1 MNELEQLKRLLH
13 HWQEHNDEHAET
25 YRDWAKKAASLGHK
39 ELSGIL
45 ENLYKQTKELSGLF
59 EKARKKIT

>member
-1 MNELEQLKRLLH
+1 MNELEKLKSLLH

-25 YRDWAKKAASLGHK
+25 YRDWARKTASLGNK
-39 ELSGIL
+39 ELSLIL
-45 ENLYKQTKELSGLF
+45 ESLYTQTKELSELF